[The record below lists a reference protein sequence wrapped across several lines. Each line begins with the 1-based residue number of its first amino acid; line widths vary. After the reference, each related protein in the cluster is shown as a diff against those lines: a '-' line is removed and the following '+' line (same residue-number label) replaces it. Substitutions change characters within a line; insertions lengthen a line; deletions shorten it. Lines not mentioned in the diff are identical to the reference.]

1 MIKELLKRPI
11 GVTMSVVAIV
21 VLSIVAMGYLPVS
34 LMPAI
39 DIPQITIQVSAPG
52 LSVRE
57 VDNTL
62 LKPLKNQLSQVTGL
76 KNITAEARADAGA
89 IYMDFEPNSNVDIIF
104 IDVNEKLDRAVATL
118 PKDIERPKVI
128 KASVTDIPAFYLNL
142 SLKNVA
148 PKEHDRLR
156 EAGIDFSELGQF
168 ARDVISKRIEQLPQT
183 AMVDMSGVVTPE
195 LLCIPDYTKLTSMG
209 VGINLLENAINN
221 NNVSLGALSIKDGE
235 YRYSIHFDSRII
247 SKEDIENIYINHN
260 GRIYQF
266 KELCEIVERPAK
278 RSGLVRSGD
287 DPAVT
292 LAIIKQNDAKMA
304 DLQESIATLM
314 ADLEREYPNIRFE
327 LTRDQTKLLSY
338 SMDNLSSN
346 LLVGAI
352 LAALIIFLF
361 MKDLR
366 SPVLIVITIPLSLV
380 VTLLAFHVLGISL
393 NIISLSGLI
402 LGTGMMVDNSI
413 IVIDNLSLIHIS
425 EPTRPY

>member
-1 MIKELLKRPI
+1 
-11 GVTMSVVAIV
+11 
-21 VLSIVAMGYLPVS
+21 
-34 LMPAI
+34 
-39 DIPQITIQVSAPG
+39 
-52 LSVRE
+52 
-57 VDNTL
+57 
-62 LKPLKNQLSQVTGL
+62 
-76 KNITAEARADAGA
+76 
-89 IYMDFEPNSNVDIIF
+89 
-104 IDVNEKLDRAVATL
+104 
-118 PKDIERPKVI
+118 
-128 KASVTDIPAFYLNL
+128 
-142 SLKNVA
+142 
-148 PKEHDRLR
+148 
-156 EAGIDFSELGQF
+156 
-168 ARDVISKRIEQLPQT
+168 
-183 AMVDMSGVVTPE
+183 
-195 LLCIPDYTKLTSMG
+195 MG

-413 IVIDNLSLIHIS
+413 IVIDNIFQKWRLGLRLDDAIS
-425 EPTRPY
+425 SAVLEL